1 MAGTVR
7 QVNTEHDLELHSL
20 GVSPSASEVADLEE
34 TLRLAR
40 GEARRWETLLT
51 RLAK

>member
-1 MAGTVR
+1 M
-7 QVNTEHDLELHSL
+7 NTEHDVELHSHG
-20 GVSPSASEVADLEE
+20 GVPSASEVADLEE

-40 GEARRWETLLT
+40 GEAQRWETLLT

>member
-1 MAGTVR
+1 MAGTVA
-7 QVNTEHDLELHSL
+7 QVNTEHDVEPHSH

-40 GEARRWETLLT
+40 GEAHRWETLLT